1 MLWCEWPTSWFL
13 LEYSLGMRW
22 KCILEAEVEEGI
34 VGGEEGVRCWGAGG
48 QELGGPGWRT
58 MEEWRSLGAEV
69 LVAPTGWLLLDF
81 SLGTRW
87 EWKVGPRF
95 VGCS

>member
-48 QELGGPGWRT
+48 QELGGPSWRT

-69 LVAPTGWLLLDF
+69 LVAPRLASPRLF
-81 SLGTRW
+81 LGD
-87 EWKVGPRF
+87 KVG
-95 VGCS
+95 VEGGSKVCWM